1 MIAPSPGAGMGRNNN
16 PREED
21 AIKKQLLRMVFGENY
36 VNIYAKTALQSTPS
50 CIRAVPASV
59 QEASQL
65 DQQPEKQMCQFPVFD
80 YDDF

>member
-1 MIAPSPGAGMGRNNN
+1 MAPSQGAGMGRNSN

-65 DQQPEKQMCQFPVFD
+65 DQQPEKQMCPLPVFD
-80 YDDF
+80 YDDS

>member
-1 MIAPSPGAGMGRNNN
+1 MGRNNN

-36 VNIYAKTALQSTPS
+36 VNIYAKTAVQSTPS

>member
-1 MIAPSPGAGMGRNNN
+1 
-16 PREED
+16 
-21 AIKKQLLRMVFGENY
+21 MVFGENY

-65 DQQPEKQMCQFPVFD
+65 DQQPEKQMCPLPVFD
-80 YDDF
+80 YDDS